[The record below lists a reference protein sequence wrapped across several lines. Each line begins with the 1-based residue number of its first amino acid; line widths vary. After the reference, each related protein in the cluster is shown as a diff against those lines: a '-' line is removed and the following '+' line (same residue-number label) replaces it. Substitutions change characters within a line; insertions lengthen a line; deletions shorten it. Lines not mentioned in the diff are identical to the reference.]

1 MCVEGNQ
8 TLVER
13 VQQGDCMQLVLQ
25 YVQDQANTLGA
36 AALTVSCFLVRIL
49 TIKSISAT
57 QGQ

>member
-25 YVQDQANTLGA
+25 YVQDQARMLGGA
-36 AALTVSCFLVRIL
+36 AFAVTCFMVSTEQPYF
-49 TIKSISAT
+49 TEHS
-57 QGQ
+57 